1 MVSLGNDTVMR
12 ILILFFLVLAP
23 LVDAVAATRVDSL
36 YRCLDAAIADSS
48 AFIAKRE
55 DAIRRIRDKYVH
67 TGEASTRYVVA
78 LELYEEY
85 KPFMNDSALAWLGR
99 ARDEARRCGDRAG
112 ENRCL
117 ALTAYQCSNTG
128 MYTEAVDI
136 LFSID
141 KSVLGRD
148 GLVDYYMAYNHLYGE
163 LGYYCKVRYL
173 KDKYFALAHVYAD
186 SLLAVAAPDSD
197 IRLQLL
203 ETTAY
208 NEGDYAKALRYN
220 DMRLKLAM
228 KESHRMAIVAFY
240 RYLDY
245 KMLGDTDEWTYWL
258 AMSALLDVR
267 NAVMDQAALWELA
280 NSMYSRGEIERSYR
294 YINFASACASKFSTR
309 LRNQQ
314 ITPVMQVIDNMY
326 QMQNRRENTYLKAAI
341 VLTGV
346 FMLIVLAFLVYLT
359 RQRRRLTQAQAELSR
374 KNEQLT
380 RLNSEMKQALDSLDT
395 SNRRLT
401 ATGNHLNDAVANLDE
416 SNRVKEKYIG
426 LFLRQCSSYIDRM
439 DAMRRDVFTM
449 LKAKR
454 YAELYDM
461 VKNHDFRDKEQE
473 ELFEIFDSTFIRLFP
488 TFVDEFNQL
497 LNPDSRISLPD
508 QAKLTTGIRIFA
520 LIRLGI
526 DDSSKIAEFLHYS
539 VNTIYNYRAKIKN
552 GAAVNREEFE
562 DLVKAIGLP
571 KGVVE

>member
-136 LFSID
+136 LSSID

-359 RQRRRLTQAQAELSR
+359 RQRRRLT
-374 KNEQLT
+374 
-380 RLNSEMKQALDSLDT
+380 
-395 SNRRLT
+395 

-461 VKNHDFRDKEQE
+461 VKTHDFRDKEQE

-497 LNPDSRISLPD
+497 LKPDSRISLPD

-552 GAAVNREEFE
+552 GAVVNREEFE

>member
-1 MVSLGNDTVMR
+1 MR
-12 ILILFFLVLAP
+12 ILILFFLLLAP

-99 ARDEARRCGDRAG
+99 ARAEARRCGDRAG

-136 LFSID
+136 LSTID
-141 KSVLGRD
+141 KSALGGD

-186 SLLAVAAPDSD
+186 SLLAVASPDSD

-208 NEGDYAKALRYN
+208 NKGDYKEALRYN

-228 KESHRMAIVAFY
+228 KDSHRMAIVAFY

-245 KMLGDTDEWTYWL
+245 KMLGDTDEWKYWL

-314 ITPVMQVIDNMY
+314 ITPVMQVITPSGIRTSIFFRLFCRAPFTVIHAAGL
-326 QMQNRRENTYLKAAI
+326 RREVGTAI
-341 VLTGV
+341 L
-346 FMLIVLAFLVYLT
+346 
-359 RQRRRLTQAQAELSR
+359 QRPVR
-374 KNEQLT
+374 
-380 RLNSEMKQALDSLDT
+380 
-395 SNRRLT
+395 
-401 ATGNHLNDAVANLDE
+401 
-416 SNRVKEKYIG
+416 
-426 LFLRQCSSYIDRM
+426 
-439 DAMRRDVFTM
+439 
-449 LKAKR
+449 
-454 YAELYDM
+454 
-461 VKNHDFRDKEQE
+461 
-473 ELFEIFDSTFIRLFP
+473 
-488 TFVDEFNQL
+488 
-497 LNPDSRISLPD
+497 
-508 QAKLTTGIRIFA
+508 
-520 LIRLGI
+520 
-526 DDSSKIAEFLHYS
+526 
-539 VNTIYNYRAKIKN
+539 
-552 GAAVNREEFE
+552 
-562 DLVKAIGLP
+562 
-571 KGVVE
+571 